1 MAQVDLKVRS
11 VSVNVTDIGAGGKVV
26 SSKSASF
33 TGIFA
38 KARTNVSSNTDSDT
52 TKIGTKAV
60 SVNGKSFTTQT
71 AKKSGNAAA
80 TTKSATKT
88 QTANSQK
95 TSSDSLRDVSD
106 SSDTANKINGSSKT
120 DAKISN
126 QSVNDDKNDVVKDV
140 DDNFS
145 PVDEKDDGN
154 DETSK
159 RASEIFNELFTMLS
173 SIADTL
179 GINLKDVTDYVKSE
193 NLTSGDLLDI
203 NSFKMI
209 IVETD
214 GLNDVSGLLTSEKG
228 FSDLNSISNLV
239 DNFLNSDAMKQLETG
254 MTEGSI
260 DVDSLLQNFNDV
272 FDKVD
277 EFLEKLMA
285 MLDNGLSGNEAL
297 ELFTSGKAS
306 EAMGNLAAFGTT
318 ENVNS
323 KAEDEAAGTA
333 KDAVMDVNPETVGS
347 EEEANAGQETV
358 AAPAEPEN
366 TNQSGTETNAN
377 ADADPNSYSNLL
389 NKASQEARTGHTD
402 KGNVTLTQTQAFAN
416 IAQSVE
422 ELTQTETLPEGVTV
436 KDIMDQIESQIKTIK
451 YPERTSLEMVLHP
464 ENLGKV
470 FINVTS
476 HAGELKATLMVQ
488 NEAARNALQNQI
500 ADLKLQFENQG
511 LKVDN
516 VEVMLANEGFFNN
529 NGQSGQGADTQSN
542 NHRRRVFNPDA
553 GTSFTDTVSKEEAEE
568 AYTGED
574 VGNSVNLSA

>member
-422 ELTQTETLPEGVTV
+422 ELTQTEALPAGVTV

-553 GTSFTDTVSKEEAEE
+553 GVSFTDTVSTEEANE

>member
-179 GINLKDVTDYVKSE
+179 DINLKDVTDYVKSE
-193 NLTSGDLLDI
+193 GLTSGDLLDI

-422 ELTQTETLPEGVTV
+422 ELTQTEALPAGVTV

-553 GTSFTDTVSKEEAEE
+553 GVSFTDTVSTEEANE

>member
-126 QSVNDDKNDVVKDV
+126 QSVNDDKNDAVKDV

-145 PVDEKDDGN
+145 MVDEKDDGN

-159 RASEIFNELFTMLS
+159 RASEIFNELFQMLS

-179 GINLKDVTDYVKSE
+179 DINLKDVTDYVKSE

-260 DVDSLLQNFNDV
+260 DVDSLLHNFSDV
-272 FDKVD
+272 FDRVD

-333 KDAVMDVNPETVGS
+333 KDAIMDVNPETVGS

-422 ELTQTETLPEGVTV
+422 ELTQTEALPAGVTV

-553 GTSFTDTVSKEEAEE
+553 GVSFTDTVSTEEANE

>member
-11 VSVNVTDIGAGGKVV
+11 VSVNVTDIGSNGKVV
-26 SSKSASF
+26 SRKSASF

-323 KAEDEAAGTA
+323 KADDAAAGTA
-333 KDAVMDVNPETVGS
+333 KDAITDVNPDASDTEADANISGETLTVPAEAENAGRNGS
-347 EEEANAGQETV
+347 ETD
-358 AAPAEPEN
+358 
-366 TNQSGTETNAN
+366 TN
-377 ADADPNSYSNLL
+377 PNSYSNLL
-389 NKASQEARTGHTD
+389 SKASQETRTGHAD
-402 KGNVTLTQTQAFAN
+402 NRNATLTQTQAFAN

-500 ADLKLQFENQG
+500 ADLRLQFENQG

-529 NGQSGQGADTQSN
+529 NGQSGQGTDTQSD
-542 NHRRRVFNPDA
+542 NHRRRVFDPDA

>member
-260 DVDSLLQNFNDV
+260 DVDSLLQNFSDV
-272 FDKVD
+272 FDRVD

-422 ELTQTETLPEGVTV
+422 ELTQTEALPAGVTV

-500 ADLKLQFENQG
+500 VDLKLQFENQG

-553 GTSFTDTVSKEEAEE
+553 GVSFTDTVSTEEANE

>member
-11 VSVNVTDIGAGGKVV
+11 VSVNVTDIGSNGKVV
-26 SSKSASF
+26 SRKSASF

-422 ELTQTETLPEGVTV
+422 ELTQTEALPAGVTV

-553 GTSFTDTVSKEEAEE
+553 GVSFTDTVSTEEANE